1 MRGAEV
7 RTLNESV
14 LKQPITKLF
23 LIKYFK
29 CQLDENVGE
38 NSNDNVCENMNE
50 NMCDNVVRP
59 KRNVAIAGEIRRL
72 FSNDWLL
79 FFYTDWFVY
88 YFRNSFN
95 PTTLLPGE
103 YKNLLYNTR
112 LVKRDHYNCVI
123 LFRFL
128 SSFYAKIL
136 LW

>member
-7 RTLNESV
+7 RTLNESI

-59 KRNVAIAGEIRRL
+59 KRNVAIAGEIL
-72 FSNDWLL
+72 DYLVTIDYCFLIL
-79 FFYTDWFVY
+79 TDSFIILGIVLTPPHFCLGSIKTY
-88 YFRNSFN
+88 YI
-95 PTTLLPGE
+95 
-103 YKNLLYNTR
+103 TR
-112 LVKRDHYNCVI
+112 V
-123 LFRFL
+123 
-128 SSFYAKIL
+128 
-136 LW
+136 